1 MRRTEPENARASG
14 LSGWSWGIMLAFF
27 VFLGGCNPGGAP
39 GGGVYGPAYIPPC
52 TCCCGGD
59 GFIYHQTG
67 ASNLSPVSAAIL
79 HDTSGPMA
87 NYSQNHGSVKARSRS
102 GGHK

>member
-1 MRRTEPENARASG
+1 MHRTDSEKTRASG
-14 LSGWSWGIMLAFF
+14 MTGWSLGIMLA
-27 VFLGGCNPGGAP
+27 LIMGGCNPGGAP
-39 GGGVYGPAYIPPC
+39 GGVVYGPAYIPPC

-59 GFIYHQTG
+59 GFIYHQG
-67 ASNLSPVSAAIL
+67 NSALSPVSAAIL

-87 NYSQNHGSVKARSRS
+87 NYSQNHGSAKARSKS

>member
-1 MRRTEPENARASG
+1 MHRTDPEKTRASG
-14 LSGWSWGIMLAFF
+14 MPGWFTGIMLALI
-27 VFLGGCNPGGAP
+27 LGGCNPGGAP
-39 GGGVYGPAYIPPC
+39 GGLVYGPAYIPPC

-59 GFIYHQTG
+59 GFIYHQG
-67 ASNLSPVSAAIL
+67 KSELSPVSAAIL

-87 NYSQNHGSVKARSRS
+87 NYSQNHGSAKARSKT